1 MDTAA
6 IPHGAS
12 PPEAKR
18 NPAMSN
24 PDELAE
30 LRRLL
35 LSLVGLVL
43 LGAVHHVKGGRLLLV
58 DELLLSAL
66 FAVHTM
72 VHTERGETEE
82 CAQEM

>member
-1 MDTAA
+1 MTLYVDY
-6 IPHGAS
+6 PRGD
-12 PPEAKR
+12 E
-18 NPAMSN
+18 
-24 PDELAE
+24 DELA
-30 LRRLL
+30 
-35 LSLVGLVL
+35 SFSFSFICLVL
-43 LGAVHHVKGGRLLLV
+43 LRSVHHMKSRGLLLV